1 MESMYKKKNKDPM
14 ELKYKKWD
22 QLTYKVIR
30 WT

>member
-1 MESMYKKKNKDPM
+1 MESMYKKNKDPM